1 MNSLNVFHK
10 LIYILSKFDCLSND
24 NLDLLINAEE
34 SDLSDLVSFEINADN
49 NCTNALIEVLKEEN
63 LYG

>member
-10 LIYILSKFDCLSND
+10 LIYILSKFDYLSD
-24 NLDLLINAEE
+24 SNLELLINAEKSE
-34 SDLSDLVSFEINADN
+34 LANLISFEINADSD
-49 NCTNALIEVLKEEN
+49 CLDALIEVLKEDN

>member
-10 LIYILSKFDCLSND
+10 LIYILSKFDYLSD
-24 NLDLLINAEE
+24 SNLELLINAEE
-34 SDLSDLVSFEINADN
+34 SELANLISFEINVDSD
-49 NCTNALIEVLKEEN
+49 CLDVLIEVLKEDN

>member
-10 LIYILSKFDCLSND
+10 LIYILSKFDYLSNN

-34 SDLSDLVSFEINADN
+34 SDLSNLVSFEINADN
-49 NCTNALIEVLKEEN
+49 DCINALIDVLKEEN